1 MATYRITYKPP
12 GPVGP
17 AVTEIGAD
25 WWDVESARWF
35 YFYRTVEPTDDV
47 PEPDDMLI
55 LAIAAETVVSVQRIE
70 D

>member
-1 MATYRITYKPP
+1 MTTFRVTYKPP

-25 WWDVESARWF
+25 WWDLEAGRWF
-35 YFYRTVEPTDDV
+35 YFYRTVEPSDEA
-47 PEPDDMLI
+47 PEPDDLLI